1 MSYLTESELEA
12 LQLTDLSRAAPF
24 LIVRVKTTQLS
35 VARHYG
41 GATFNGWHYTYIP
54 TTDELVRD
62 DVIKWVHRKRRFD
75 ALKAKAE
82 AVQEQ
87 VDIFGG
93 AS

>member
-12 LQLTDLSRAAPF
+12 ECEKLTEAIKSANENLRRIRSSREERAKRFAALQ
-24 LIVRVKTTQLS
+24 
-35 VARHYG
+35 
-41 GATFNGWHYTYIP
+41 
-54 TTDELVRD
+54 
-62 DVIKWVHRKRRFD
+62 
-75 ALKAKAE
+75 AKAE